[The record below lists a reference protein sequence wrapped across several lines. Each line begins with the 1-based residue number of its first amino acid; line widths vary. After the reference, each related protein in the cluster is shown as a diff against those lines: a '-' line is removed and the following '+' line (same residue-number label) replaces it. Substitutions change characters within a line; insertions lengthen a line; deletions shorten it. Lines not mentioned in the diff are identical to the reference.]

1 MLIEFS
7 VANYR
12 SIRDSQSLSLVA
24 DQGRERKTENSFD
37 SGASST
43 PRLLRSAVI
52 YGPNAAGKSNLVRA
66 LHFVRQFVRGSAST
80 QRGEAIDVTP
90 FRLAA
95 ETRDA
100 PSEFEILFIEDGM
113 RYQYGFSATAERIY
127 EEWLFAYP
135 ASRAQRWFSRRF
147 DEKENDYEWYFGPS
161 FKGQKKLLE
170 EATRPNALFLSTAV
184 QLNNEQL
191 QPVFDW
197 FDKRLVVVLS
207 RGEFPIEYEHY
218 TAQRCRDTQDRQAVL
233 RFLQEADL
241 GIDGLNIKTSKITDD
256 DLPSE
261 LPDQLRRDLIG
272 KEKLSIG
279 FLHEHNE
286 SSEMISFGLPEES
299 DGTHNMFALAG
310 PWLDVLEKGMVMVMD
325 ELDTSLHPKLVR
337 YLVELMH
344 GAESN
349 PNNAQLIFT
358 THDVTLQ
365 EGVFRRDQIWFVEKD
380 EDRSTHCYPLTDFS
394 PRKGEAIERGYLRGR
409 YGALPHPHRKS
420 A

>member
-12 SIRDSQSLSLVA
+12 SICDTQSLSLVA
-24 DQGRERKTENSFD
+24 AQGRERKTENSFD
-37 SGASST
+37 SGVSST
-43 PRLLRSAVI
+43 PRLLRSAVM

-66 LHFVRQFVRGSAST
+66 LHFIRKFVQGSAST
-80 QRGEAIDVTP
+80 QRGEEIDVTP
-90 FRLAA
+90 FKLAA
-95 ETRDA
+95 ENQSA

-113 RYQYGFSATAERIY
+113 RYQYGFSTTAERID

-135 ASRAQRWFSRRF
+135 SSRAQRWFARRF
-147 DEKENDYEWYFGPS
+147 DEKKNDYEWYFGPS

-170 EATRPNALFLSTAV
+170 EATRSNALFLSTAV

-191 QPVFDW
+191 RPVFDW
-197 FDKRLVVVLS
+197 FEKRLVVVPS

-218 TAQRCRDTQDRQAVL
+218 TAQRCRDEQDRRAVL

-241 GIDGLNIKTSKITDD
+241 GIDGLNIKTSKITND

-272 KEKLSIG
+272 KEKISIG
-279 FLHEHNE
+279 FLHEQNE
-286 SSEMISFGLPEES
+286 SGEMIPFGMPEES

-380 EDRSTHCYPLTDFS
+380 KNRSTHLYPLTDFS